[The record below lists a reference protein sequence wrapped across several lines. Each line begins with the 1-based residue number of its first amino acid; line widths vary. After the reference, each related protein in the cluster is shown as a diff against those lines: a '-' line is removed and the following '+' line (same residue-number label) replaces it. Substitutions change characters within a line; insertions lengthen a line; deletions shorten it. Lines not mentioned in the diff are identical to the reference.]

1 MMNNIEAMVEK
12 KKKGAWAI
20 PIFSALVLIVG
31 AAAYIVYKI
40 GEYQANEK
48 WKDYDDCGWS

>member
-1 MMNNIEAMVEK
+1 MMNNIEAMVEN

-20 PIFSALVLIVG
+20 PIFSALVLIVC

>member
-1 MMNNIEAMVEK
+1 MEDIEAIVEQNK
-12 KKKGAWAI
+12 KNAWII
-20 PIFSALVLIVG
+20 PIFSALLFIVA

-40 GEYQANEK
+40 GEHQANEK

>member
-1 MMNNIEAMVEK
+1 MENIDEIVEK
-12 KKKGAWAI
+12 SKKNAWAI
-20 PIFSALVLIVG
+20 PIFSALLLIVT

-40 GEYQANEK
+40 GEHQANEK